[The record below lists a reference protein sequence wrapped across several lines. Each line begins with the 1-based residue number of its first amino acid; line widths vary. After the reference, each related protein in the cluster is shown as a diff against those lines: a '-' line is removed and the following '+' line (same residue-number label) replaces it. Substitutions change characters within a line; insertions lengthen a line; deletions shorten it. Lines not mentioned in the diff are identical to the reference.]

1 MINIAFKTIGIF
13 FKKLSIQ
20 IIIIL
25 VSFIFLSCV
34 NNDSETL
41 FAQKIEGNDLLIID
55 YSVWYGRDGHRSGR
69 TLMKSVDNFNFR
81 NVESLPLDYINEIEA
96 HKITSVKLKK
106 SDSESKEQSEIEK
119 INFSNLQIVTKHYFK
134 TYDTPNC
141 MLNKYYF
148 NSFIETKDS
157 LILSGLKREYGNNYK
172 NMDEIKI
179 KKGNIKILSD
189 SLNNVIRLEITDLN
203 FIKEFACLSTSYMIP
218 LSEINEDKFSD
229 FGFFKA
235 VKK

>member
-1 MINIAFKTIGIF
+1 LIKSLKTTGMI
-13 FKKLSIQ
+13 FKKLSVSIM
-20 IIIIL
+20 IIL
-25 VSFIFLSCV
+25 VSFIFLTCA

-41 FAQKIEGNDLLIID
+41 FVQKIQGNNLLIVD
-55 YSVWYGRDGHRSGR
+55 YSVWYGRDGQTSGR
-69 TLMKSVDNFNFR
+69 TLMKSVDDFNFR
-81 NVESLPLDYINEIEA
+81 DIENLPLDYINEIEA
-96 HKITSVKLKK
+96 NKISSVKLKK
-106 SDSESKEQSEIEK
+106 PNSESKKQNEIEK
-119 INFSNLQIVTKHYFK
+119 INLSNLQIITKHYFK
-134 TYDTPNC
+134 AYDTPNC

-148 NSFIETKDS
+148 NSFTETKDS

-172 NMDEIKI
+172 NLDKIKI

-203 FIKEFACLSTSYMIP
+203 FIEESACLSTSYMIP

-229 FGFFKA
+229 FGFFKE

>member
-1 MINIAFKTIGIF
+1 M
-13 FKKLSIQ
+13 
-20 IIIIL
+20 
-25 VSFIFLSCV
+25 
-34 NNDSETL
+34 NNDNETL
-41 FAQKIEGNDLLIID
+41 FVQKIEGNDLLIVD
-55 YSVWYGRDGHRSGR
+55 YSVWYGRDGHTSGR
-69 TLMKSVDNFNFR
+69 TLMKSVDDFNFR
-81 NVESLPLDYINEIEA
+81 DIESLPLDYINEIEA
-96 HKITSVKLKK
+96 HKISSVKLKK
-106 SDSESKEQSEIEK
+106 PNSESKKQIEIEK
-119 INFSNLQIVTKHYFK
+119 INFSNLQIVIKNYFK

-157 LILSGLKREYGNNYK
+157 LILYGLKREYGNNYK

-203 FIKEFACLSTSYMIP
+203 FIEELACLSTSYMIP

-229 FGFFKA
+229 FGFFKE